1 MSQKHMHTRGY
12 KVIAVIAVLA
22 ITAAMFLI
30 VPIGGSIGLF
40 REATISFIFRKPPRF
55 MSLDAD
61 VEGVPQVVKA
71 GEALK
76 IKGGETL
83 VIRKIHANTFFKS
96 YLSADVAGFGKPNDL
111 NEPVDTAEIRDQLMG
126 AGIRSVPIDIY
137 YLDRKIAKVP
147 LELELSEQ
155 AFMDQLQG
163 AKSVEER
170 IAILRS
176 AHASFPRNAQFLE
189 MLEQLLAEKG
199 DYQALVILYKAVSDA
214 DPSNMTAYSNLARYY
229 IKLERYDDALAMYQ
243 EIVDAGKAD
252 AGIYRRMAYIAGE
265 KGDFDGR
272 VSYLR
277 KALEL
282 DGKNEDVA
290 IDLAKTYEQAGLNKQ
305 ALDVY
310 KEASKISTDKEVL
323 IPLIKESIQKKDY
336 PRAKELLERYVRK
349 FPGDKN
355 ALAQLAMVMGRLGDA
370 KAQADY
376 YQRAVNLSPTDAVL
390 WYNLGVAR
398 EKQGDAKGALEAF
411 EKVLQIKPGDTDSL
425 KAASRLS
432 LKLGRYREAYEG
444 YEDLVQKQ
452 PSPENLK
459 GLVSAAVGLKDQGK
473 VIDACTRF
481 LQRKKDH
488 DVAITLAYAY
498 EARSATKDTRGRLED
513 LNRAL
518 EAYKTARAINPQSR
532 IAKEKIPELGI
543 ETIKLRKALQ

>member
-1 MSQKHMHTRGY
+1 MHTRGY
-12 KVIAVIAVLA
+12 KFIAVIAVLA

-30 VPIGGSIGLF
+30 VPIGGGIGLF
-40 REATISFIFRKPPRF
+40 REAAISFIFRKPPRF

-111 NEPVDTAEIRDQLMG
+111 NEPVDTAEIRDQLIG

-163 AKSVEER
+163 ARSVEER

-176 AHASFPRNAQFLE
+176 AHASFPRNTQFLE

-282 DGKNEDVA
+282 DGKNEDAA
-290 IDLAKTYEQAGLNKQ
+290 IELAKTYEQAGLKQ
-305 ALDVY
+305 QAFDVY
-310 KEASKISTDKEVL
+310 KEASKTSTDKEVL

-336 PRAKELLERYVRK
+336 PRAKELLERYVQK

-370 KAQADY
+370 KAQSDY
-376 YQRAVNLSPTDAVL
+376 YQRAVNLSPSDAVL

-411 EKVLQIKPGDTDSL
+411 EKVLKIKPGDPDSL
-425 KAASRLS
+425 KAASRLY
-432 LKLGRYREAYEG
+432 LKLGRYREAHEG
-444 YEDLVQKQ
+444 YEGLVRKE
-452 PSPENLK
+452 PSAENLK

-498 EARSATKDTRGRLED
+498 EARAAARDTRGRLED

-518 EAYKTARAINPQSR
+518 EAYKTARAVNPQSR